1 MPEVFSIKKNSTE
14 TFYNMDKQI
23 TKKYIKD
30 DLTIVWQPHKCIHST
45 VCWKEATGLPQVFD
59 PRVKPWIQPEN
70 ADKDS
75 IIMQI
80 KKCPSGALSYII
92 GETKSKEEKN
102 DLEVHVSED
111 GPILIKGELTINYKG
126 ETLKTDNTTAFC
138 RCGASGNKPFC
149 DGSHKSTGFI
159 G

>member
-1 MPEVFSIKKNSTE
+1 ME
-14 TFYNMDKQI
+14 KQI

-70 ADKDS
+70 ASKET
-75 IIMQI
+75 IMMQI
-80 KKCPSGALSYII
+80 EKCPSGALSYIL
-92 GETKSKEEKN
+92 GETEQTQSKK
-102 DLEVHVSED
+102 DLEVQVSED
-111 GPILIKGELTINYKG
+111 GPILIKGDLTIKYKG
-126 ETLKTDNTTAFC
+126 ETLKTEQTTALC
-138 RCGASGNKPFC
+138 RCGASGKKPFC
-149 DGSHKSTGFI
+149 DGSHRTTGFK